1 MERINMSR
9 ALRPNWKDPLT
20 YGVIIAALILI
31 LLGLTACS
39 SRPKPPKADSPKAG
53 VANPPAITR
62 VSVEHPKTSKE
73 GAAREDDLRA
83 EIEILQRELDRAE
96 ADTARLKK
104 REAQARWEAMAR
116 MIQIFAAI
124 AMLGGV
130 ALTVLGFFNP
140 ALKPLRL
147 MAGLGAGAA
156 LVVFGLAGYLP
167 VAAPWLGPISIFLT
181 LSGAAWMLWK
191 LNLFGSAAVGAIA
204 VGEELKSLATIPAQ
218 ERRRIQST
226 AAGKRS
232 SAINEIRKAMGQ

>member
-1 MERINMSR
+1 MKSPT
-9 ALRPNWKDPLT
+9 PNWKDPLT
-20 YGVIIAALILI
+20 YGVLVAIIILF
-31 LLGLTACS
+31 LLSLTACA
-39 SRPKPPKADSPKAG
+39 SRTKPPKDVSPKAG

-96 ADTARLKK
+96 ADTIRLKK
-104 REAQARWEAMAR
+104 KEEQARWETLAR
-116 MIQIFAAI
+116 VIQVAAAI

-156 LVVFGLAGYLP
+156 FVVFGLAGYLP
-167 VAAPWLGPISIFLT
+167 AALPWVGPISIFLT
-181 LSGAAWMLWK
+181 LSGAAWLVWK

-204 VGEELKSLATIPAQ
+204 VGEELKSLSNVPAQ
-218 ERRRIQST
+218 ERRRIQSN
-226 AAGKRS
+226 AAGKRTG
-232 SAINEIRKAMGQ
+232 AINEIRKAMQK

>member
-1 MERINMSR
+1 MSR

-39 SRPKPPKADSPKAG
+39 ARATSPKAG
-53 VANPPAITR
+53 MAKAQETTQPDVAP
-62 VSVEHPKTSKE
+62 PKTSKE
-73 GAAREDDLRA
+73 GATREDDLRA

-96 ADTARLKK
+96 ADTIRLKK
-104 REAQARWEAMAR
+104 KEEQARWENMAR
-116 MIQIFAAI
+116 VIQIAAAI